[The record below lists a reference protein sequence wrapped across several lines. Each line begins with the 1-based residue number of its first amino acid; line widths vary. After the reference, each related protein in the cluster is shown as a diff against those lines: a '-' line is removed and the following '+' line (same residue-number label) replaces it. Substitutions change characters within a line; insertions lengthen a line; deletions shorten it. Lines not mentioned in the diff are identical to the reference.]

1 MKKLIAVMLCA
12 LLLVTAIACSKKPEP
27 SPAPANETELP
38 ETGNTEPEP
47 EPITEPRSG
56 GWTVA
61 EDPTLTDE
69 LRAIYEKGLAEL
81 VGVNYVPIALLG
93 TQVVAGTNYCFLSQG
108 TVVYPGSTPMYM
120 LVYLY
125 KDLSGNV
132 SLLRIENMPIVAGD
146 DGTLSVPAE
155 PGTLMGGWAYAD
167 SYEVTDEMKDRL
179 NKALEETVGAEYEPI
194 ANLGTQVV
202 AGLNRCLLCR
212 ITPVVPDPVS
222 HYALVYVY
230 EDLEGGAAL
239 NYVIDFSIDMPE
251 GAPEADPEADANAEA
266 EAEANAEAE
275 VEAAVEAEAEAAVE
289 AENGPIELPEL
300 PNEPEPVAS
309 GGWTVAE
316 DPAMS
321 DALSAVFAKALDGL
335 VGVDYVPVACLG
347 TQIVAGMNY
356 CFLAKATVVYPGAQ
370 PKLVLVYVYED
381 LSGNAKIMNFAD
393 MPVVPNDDGS
403 AAPISSEG
411 TLDGGWFYVE
421 SPEIT
426 DEIRGSLGK
435 ALNTNG
441 YIAVYEPVANLA
453 EQIVAGT
460 NRCLLVR
467 FTERIPDARPQYKL
481 IYIYE
486 ALDGTAEI
494 TNMLDFDCGALCT
507 YGA

>member
-1 MKKLIAVMLCA
+1 MKKLIAIMLCA

-56 GWTVA
+56 GWAVA
-61 EDPTLTDE
+61 EDPSLTDA
-69 LRAIYEKGLAEL
+69 LRAIFEKGMTEL
-81 VGVNYVPIALLG
+81 VGVNYTPVALLG
-93 TQVVAGTNYCFLSQG
+93 TQVVAGTNYCFLAQG
-108 TVVYPGSTPMYM
+108 TVVYPDAAPKFMI
-120 LVYLY
+120 VYLY
-125 KDLSGNV
+125 EDLSGAV
-132 SLLRIENMPIVAGD
+132 SVMDIEDLPIVAGD
-146 DGTLSVPAE
+146 DGKLSVPAE
-155 PGTLMGGWAYAD
+155 PGTLMGGWTYAD
-167 SYEVTDEMKDRL
+167 SFEVTDEMKAKL
-179 NKALEETVGAEYEPI
+179 EKALSGMTGASYEPI

-202 AGLNRCLLCR
+202 AGLNRCLLCKV
-212 ITPVVPDPVS
+212 TPVVPDPVP
-222 HYALVYVY
+222 HFALVYVY
-230 EDLEGGAAL
+230 EDLEGGAEL
-239 NYVIDFSIDMPE
+239 NNVVDYDIDMPQE
-251 GAPEADPEADANAEA
+251 APEADVEAETAPETEADPEAEAAPEA
-266 EAEANAEAE
+266 ETNP
-275 VEAAVEAEAEAAVE
+275 EAEAEAANE
-289 AENGPIELPEL
+289 PIVLPEL
-300 PNEPEPVAS
+300 PNEPEPAVS
-309 GGWTVAE
+309 GGWAVAE
-316 DPAMS
+316 DPAMD
-321 DALSAVFAKALDGL
+321 DARSAIFAKALEQL